1 MSASL
6 EKSLADISEHL
17 QQEVI
22 EDVAEWI
29 IKSS

>member
-6 EKSLADISEHL
+6 ERSLADISEHL

-22 EDVAEWI
+22 EDVAE
-29 IKSS
+29 